1 MIHIDSSCSNNWSA
15 SVSLRKATCRT
26 CGTALSRAGGGLFL
40 SARTPKE
47 SDQFQV
53 SHSSRRKSTPQTT
66 SCRKSPPR
74 PPRKRI
80 ERSHQI
86 LGEQMSKRIASSVA
100 VCLPLA
106 GNIWT
111 HTPPKPRSGRG
122 IFFATA
128 LHNPSF
134 RWIPGEPITGG
145 LPTHLHMLLQGS
157 VCQAHHGSRPSVWAA
172 RAALGRNIGC
182 HHPGAAGRS
191 VSAGKRHTGRNKQC
205 QRHQERTFAP
215 HTARIRMDG
224 FAIGT

>member
-145 LPTHLHMLLQGS
+145 YQLTCTCSSRARFAKLIMDRGPRFGRP
-157 VCQAHHGSRPSVWAA
+157 GRPSGGTLGATTPVLRAGVSRLESATQGATSSANGTKSARLHHIRRGFVWM
-172 RAALGRNIGC
+172 
-182 HHPGAAGRS
+182 
-191 VSAGKRHTGRNKQC
+191 VSL
-205 QRHQERTFAP
+205 
-215 HTARIRMDG
+215 
-224 FAIGT
+224 